1 MPWPGGEAEH
11 RIRATRKKM
20 KRATR
25 KVRTQCAVAY
35 GKPSFLMGKS
45 SFSMGKSSFLMG
57 KSSFLMDKPSF
68 LMDKSSFLMKTMENH
83 HVIAGK
89 INYVNMAMSKFAKCL
104 FTRGYSL

>member
-35 GKPSFLMGKS
+35 GKPSFFNGKIVI
-45 SFSMGKSSFLMG
+45 FNGK
-57 KSSFLMDKPSF
+57 
-68 LMDKSSFLMKTMENH
+68 NH
-83 HVIAGK
+83 H
-89 INYVNMAMSKFAKCL
+89 F
-104 FTRGYSL
+104 

>member
-1 MPWPGGEAEH
+1 
-11 RIRATRKKM
+11 
-20 KRATR
+20 
-25 KVRTQCAVAY
+25 
-35 GKPSFLMGKS
+35 
-45 SFSMGKSSFLMG
+45 MG

>member
-25 KVRTQCAVAY
+25 KVRTQRGVAY
-35 GKPSFLMGKS
+35 G
-45 SFSMGKSSFLMG
+45 
-57 KSSFLMDKPSF
+57 
-68 LMDKSSFLMKTMENH
+68 KSSFLMKTMENH

-89 INYVNMAMSKFAKCL
+89 INHVNMAMSKFAKHL